1 MPGVSVTD
9 DTKAAAARFDRK
21 MMVVVVPAVIFML
34 AGIYVRVTSDT
45 DPLWAE
51 LTTPLFFGLL
61 GARSIFRPA
70 PPETRK
76 ANRMVGI
83 VLVLVS
89 VALAVLTISNSL
101 GAN

>member
-1 MPGVSVTD
+1 VSVSEE
-9 DTKAAAARFDRK
+9 TKSAAAAFDRK
-21 MMVVVVPAVIFML
+21 TAPLLIVALAVMI

-51 LTTPLFFGLL
+51 LTTPLFFALL

-76 ANRMVGI
+76 AGKMVGI
-83 VLVLVS
+83 LLV
-89 VALAVLTISNSL
+89 VASIVLAVLTVNNSL
-101 GAN
+101 GAS